1 MATIRILGID
11 PGLARMGYGVV
22 DSDGIRLRPVAY
34 GCIETPAHTPL
45 PERLK
50 TLYEAVQE
58 VIRRHRPVAAAV
70 EQLFFYRNT
79 TTAFAVGQAR
89 GVAILAAVQ
98 AGLELAE
105 YTPMQV
111 KQAVSGYGKADKGQ
125 VQEMVRILLALPARP
140 TPDDTADALAVAI
153 AHAHARP
160 GHSRGEAGAPGTG
173 RQQAP

>member
-1 MATIRILGID
+1 MTKIRILGID
-11 PGLARMGYGVV
+11 PGLARTGYGVV
-22 DSDGIRLRPVAY
+22 DSDGSHLRAVGY

-45 PERLK
+45 PRRLQQV
-50 TLYEAVQE
+50 YDEVRE
-58 VIRRHRPVAAAV
+58 VIARHRPDTVAV

-125 VQEMVRILLALPARP
+125 VQEMVRLLLQLPARP
-140 TPDDTADALAVAI
+140 SPDDTADALAVAI
-153 AHAHARP
+153 AHAHAGPFRKLAD
-160 GHSRGEAGAPGTG
+160 GAGGEGTV
-173 RQQAP
+173 RA